1 MAENYSQIEKSISFF
16 INQQFPAIYREDGP
30 ELVQLAKDYY
40 TFMETQTNQS
50 IYVSRRFYEYKD
62 VDTTIKSLLIFYQK
76 KYLADLELK
85 ESLIPFL
92 VKNILDLYRRKGTKA
107 GIELFFSIFYNE
119 YDIDIVYP
127 SSKMLKPSNS
137 EWKTGA
143 FLQMFPNDNQFLS
156 KSNIAYTYADLIS
169 KNITGSI
176 SKAVASV
183 TKINSILINGIY
195 TPIIYI
201 DNVQGKFT
209 KYDDIFTSIAGEI
222 VTFGRLNG
230 SLSEF
235 TVDPTGGPGSKKL
248 PNNNP
253 GDLFKVV
260 SSTSGAGGEGIVVT
274 TSAETDSIAT
284 YDIQDGGFG
293 YTVANTSF
301 IVSDQAIQRAISDQ
315 TVFTYGEVLRDTQG
329 NEGFVVGTNARS
341 IGVKRTSGSFS
352 QTYAISTVDRSPN
365 IDLKALGIQRDVSG
379 TPIEPSPGIL
389 YPDGSPPDANTH
401 VTAVLSNTQTVPLI
415 TDLIQPFLGIQVHLT
430 DINAGVT
437 GDANVSDYNSGATN
451 MSGTT
456 VAPNIY
462 TVLTDAFNIQN
473 VEIGTISGFANVN
486 PGKGYNF
493 DIFAKA
499 KDDFITKF
507 NKKNQIITLV
517 NPIDVSLFEL
527 QETITESSTAATAVV
542 IAKDTTAGSITVI
555 PNTWYGFSGT
565 NNVIRSNLDEYA
577 IASASLDY
585 NSTKIFGDNAIID
598 ANVDY
603 ETGYIE
609 TVAINNSGFS
619 YLDGDTGTLVDPD
632 DSTRE
637 LAFGTITADT
647 QGRNKGYWK
656 DYTSHIDGY
665 VVQPITAQTLILPTA
680 DFQLQALRTAVG
692 VTTTPPDFTTWGQSI
707 ASDGFAYLD
716 MNQSGG
722 SITSADALQFAY
734 LAGKTADA
742 ATVNRWN
749 NIVVPSLQ
757 AQWWYS
763 SYPNLYSFVQEVK
776 YSSAGMRI
784 QDSNFYQE
792 YSYQI
797 KSTLDKSRY
806 EKLLKENV
814 HLAGTKM
821 FGDFIYKYENA
832 STTKARFI
840 RFFNDDGYGSAL
852 DIANTSLL
860 EASVTNFTVDS
871 SYVTADHVT
880 GGSGGVSLN
889 LNTDLDISKNW
900 SQGLHNYDMTI
911 KMPTTGSAPYPV
923 AIVLHGNGGN
933 GPATAA
939 QFVSVLPGHIIVG
952 VQGYGNSW
960 NISNEASNGP
970 DIEMLNELIDSLKT
984 YQNVDTTK
992 IRIIGISNGGG
1003 LTLRAAV
1010 EITDPAVDVC
1020 IDIISQVNSDQY
1032 RSGQFY
1038 KPSNE
1043 EQTGDAYANDGYD
1056 TLVSTLPQRKILQL
1070 NGRNDTV
1077 VPYNGGN
1084 FVGMTFLS
1092 AANSAYALG
1101 LAQGYS
1107 GSISSGTT
1115 YGTNS
1120 SLVDYGDVI
1129 FLNDAVGHSVS
1140 SDMEHLI
1147 TRYLENNYDIT
1158 TPPS

>member
-1 MAENYSQIEKSISFF
+1 MADNYSQIEKSISFF

-40 TFMETQTNQS
+40 KFMETQTNQS
-50 IYVSRRFYEYKD
+50 LYVSRRFYDYKD
-62 VDTTIKSLLIFYQK
+62 VDTTIKSILIFFQK

-85 ESLIPFL
+85 QEMVPFL

-137 EWKTGA
+137 EWKTGT
-143 FLQMFPNDNQFLS
+143 FLQMFPNTNQFLS
-156 KSNIAYTYADLIS
+156 KSNIQYSYADLIS

-195 TPIIYI
+195 TPIIYL
-201 DNVQGKFT
+201 DNVQGKFV
-209 KYDDIFTSIAGEI
+209 KYDDIYTNIKGEL

-230 SLSEF
+230 SLTEF
-235 TVDPTGGPGSKKL
+235 TVDPTGGPDAKKL
-248 PNNNP
+248 PNNKP
-253 GDLFKVV
+253 GDIFSVKGT
-260 SSTSGAGGEGIVVT
+260 TSGAGGEGIVVT
-274 TSAETDSIAT
+274 VSKETDSVAA
-284 YDIQDGGFG
+284 YDIIDGGFG
-293 YTVANTSF
+293 YTVANTSL
-301 IVSDQAIQRAISDQ
+301 IVSDQAIQRAISDE

-379 TPIEPSPGIL
+379 TPVIPSPGIL
-389 YPDGSPPDANTH
+389 YPEGSPPDASTH
-401 VTAVLSNTQTVPLI
+401 VTAILSNTQAVPLI

-430 DINAGVT
+430 DIAAGVT
-437 GDANVSDYNSGATN
+437 GDANISDYNSGATN
-451 MSGTT
+451 MSGTAA
-456 VAPNIY
+456 APNIY
-462 TVLTDAFNIQN
+462 TVLSDAFDIQA
-473 VEIGTISGFANVN
+473 VEIGTITGFANVN

-493 DIFAKA
+493 DIFAQA
-499 KDDFITKF
+499 KDNFITKF
-507 NKKNQIITLV
+507 NKKNQIIRLV
-517 NPIDVSLFEL
+517 NKPDVSFFEL
-527 QETITESSTAATAVV
+527 QETITESNTSATGVV
-542 IAKDTTAGSITVI
+542 ISKDADAGTITII
-555 PNTWYGFSGT
+555 PNTWYGFSGV
-565 NNVIRSNLDEYA
+565 NNVTRSNLDQYVVEGV
-577 IASASLDY
+577 SLDY

-603 ETGYIE
+603 ETGYID

-632 DSTRE
+632 DITRE
-637 LAFGTITADT
+637 LAFGTIAANT

-665 VVQPITAQTLILPTA
+665 IVQPVTDANLILPTA
-680 DFQLQALRTAVG
+680 EFSTQAIRVAVG
-692 VTTTPPDFTTWGQSI
+692 VSTTPADFTAWGESI

-716 MNQSGG
+716 MNQSGS
-722 SITSADALQFAY
+722 SITSADALQFLY
-734 LAGKTADA
+734 LEGKKADV

-763 SYPNLYSFVQEVK
+763 SYPNLYSVVPEVK

-821 FGDFIYKYENA
+821 FGDFIYKYENTG
-832 STTKARFI
+832 TTKPRFI

-852 DIANTSLL
+852 DLANTATL

-871 SYVTADHVT
+871 TYVTSDHEP
-880 GGSGGVSLN
+880 
-889 LNTDLDISKNW
+889 I
-900 SQGLHNYDMTI
+900 
-911 KMPTTGSAPYPV
+911 
-923 AIVLHGNGGN
+923 
-933 GPATAA
+933 
-939 QFVSVLPGHIIVG
+939 
-952 VQGYGNSW
+952 
-960 NISNEASNGP
+960 
-970 DIEMLNELIDSLKT
+970 
-984 YQNVDTTK
+984 
-992 IRIIGISNGGG
+992 
-1003 LTLRAAV
+1003 
-1010 EITDPAVDVC
+1010 
-1020 IDIISQVNSDQY
+1020 
-1032 RSGQFY
+1032 
-1038 KPSNE
+1038 
-1043 EQTGDAYANDGYD
+1043 
-1056 TLVSTLPQRKILQL
+1056 
-1070 NGRNDTV
+1070 
-1077 VPYNGGN
+1077 
-1084 FVGMTFLS
+1084 
-1092 AANSAYALG
+1092 
-1101 LAQGYS
+1101 
-1107 GSISSGTT
+1107 
-1115 YGTNS
+1115 
-1120 SLVDYGDVI
+1120 
-1129 FLNDAVGHSVS
+1129 
-1140 SDMEHLI
+1140 
-1147 TRYLENNYDIT
+1147 
-1158 TPPS
+1158 

>member
-1 MAENYSQIEKSISFF
+1 MADNYSQIEKSISFF

-40 TFMETQTNQS
+40 KFMETQTNQS
-50 IYVSRRFYEYKD
+50 LYVSRRFYDYKD

-76 KYLADLELK
+76 KYLADLELN
-85 ESLIPFL
+85 EDRIPFL

-137 EWKTGA
+137 EWKTGT
-143 FLQMFPNDNQFLS
+143 FLQMFPNDNRFLS
-156 KSNIAYTYADLIS
+156 KTNKAYTYADLIS

-195 TPIIYI
+195 TPIIYL
-201 DNVQGKFT
+201 DNVQGKFV
-209 KYDDIFTSIAGEI
+209 KYDDIYTNIAGEI

-230 SLSEF
+230 SLAGF
-235 TVDPTGGPGSKKL
+235 TVDPSGGAEIFDKPKKL
-248 PNNNP
+248 PNNKP
-253 GDLFKVV
+253 GDIFKVV
-260 SSTSGAGGEGIVVT
+260 PTTAGDGGEGIVVT
-274 TSAETDSIAT
+274 VSTETDSIAV
-284 YDIQDGGFG
+284 YDILDGGFG
-293 YTVANTSF
+293 YTVANTSL
-301 IVSDQAIQRAISDQ
+301 IVSDQAIQRAISDE

-341 IGVKRTSGSFS
+341 IGVKLTSGVFN

-365 IDLKALGIQRDVSG
+365 IDLKFLGIQRDVSG
-379 TPIEPSPGIL
+379 VPTTPSPGIL

-430 DINAGVT
+430 DIAAGVT

-451 MSGTT
+451 MSGTAA
-456 VAPNIY
+456 APNIY
-462 TVLTDAFNIQN
+462 TVLSDAFDIQD
-473 VEIGTISGFANVN
+473 VEIGTITGFTNVN

-499 KDDFITKF
+499 KDDFTIKF
-507 NKKNQIITLV
+507 NKKNQIVRLV
-517 NPIDVSLFEL
+517 NKPDVAFFEL
-527 QETITESSTAATAVV
+527 QETITESSTASTGVV
-542 IAKDTTAGSITVI
+542 IAKDVSAGTITVL
-555 PNTWYGFSGT
+555 PNTWYGFTGV
-565 NNVIRSNLDEYA
+565 NNIIRSNLDEYA
-577 IASASLDY
+577 VEGVSLDY

-603 ETGYIE
+603 ETGYID

-619 YLDGDTGTLVDPD
+619 YLDGDTGTLVDPN

-665 VVQPITAQTLILPTA
+665 IVDSANN
-680 DFQLQALRTAVG
+680 
-692 VTTTPPDFTTWGQSI
+692 VT
-707 ASDGFAYLD
+707 
-716 MNQSGG
+716 
-722 SITSADALQFAY
+722 
-734 LAGKTADA
+734 
-742 ATVNRWN
+742 
-749 NIVVPSLQ
+749 
-757 AQWWYS
+757 
-763 SYPNLYSFVQEVK
+763 

-832 STTKARFI
+832 GTIKQRFI

-852 DIANTSLL
+852 DIANTNLL

-871 SYVTADHVT
+871 TYVTSDHEP
-880 GGSGGVSLN
+880 
-889 LNTDLDISKNW
+889 I
-900 SQGLHNYDMTI
+900 
-911 KMPTTGSAPYPV
+911 
-923 AIVLHGNGGN
+923 
-933 GPATAA
+933 
-939 QFVSVLPGHIIVG
+939 
-952 VQGYGNSW
+952 
-960 NISNEASNGP
+960 
-970 DIEMLNELIDSLKT
+970 
-984 YQNVDTTK
+984 
-992 IRIIGISNGGG
+992 
-1003 LTLRAAV
+1003 
-1010 EITDPAVDVC
+1010 
-1020 IDIISQVNSDQY
+1020 
-1032 RSGQFY
+1032 
-1038 KPSNE
+1038 
-1043 EQTGDAYANDGYD
+1043 
-1056 TLVSTLPQRKILQL
+1056 
-1070 NGRNDTV
+1070 
-1077 VPYNGGN
+1077 
-1084 FVGMTFLS
+1084 
-1092 AANSAYALG
+1092 
-1101 LAQGYS
+1101 
-1107 GSISSGTT
+1107 
-1115 YGTNS
+1115 
-1120 SLVDYGDVI
+1120 
-1129 FLNDAVGHSVS
+1129 
-1140 SDMEHLI
+1140 
-1147 TRYLENNYDIT
+1147 
-1158 TPPS
+1158 